1 MYIINIEKNRLKN
14 CHSIEK
20 LITKIKILDEMT
32 DGVSSYAD
40 FGKKTMEII
49 NNCDINRKLN
59 FKEFIAETL
68 GNDVIETVS
77 YAEYE
82 TLIRAKLAYE
92 FIIKHDKITT
102 KIGGT
107 DWKDFGIAVKSIIN
121 CCDNEI

>member
-1 MYIINIEKNRLKN
+1 MYINIEKNRLKK

-40 FGKKTMEII
+40 FGKKVMEIC
-49 NNCDINRKLN
+49 NDYDINSKLN
-59 FKEFIAETL
+59 FKEFIAEIL
-68 GNDVIETVS
+68 GNDEIETVS

-82 TLIRAKLAYE
+82 TLIRAKLTYE

-102 KIGGT
+102 RIGGT

-121 CCDNEI
+121 CCFKDI